1 MRENPRLQM
10 DERDLRIAE
19 GIRRL
24 PDLEPP
30 PNLLGSVMRSIQP
43 KRLSRWRRISLW
55 ARSPK
60 TITWIPFRVIP
71 AAIVVLIV
79 LISAVLL
86 LNSGKKDQPPLF
98 VQANGTTTFPV
109 SFTLDLPGT
118 HSVSVMGTFNQ
129 WRSQGFEMQW
139 DKERE
144 VWSLTLRLPE
154 GRHEYA
160 FLIDGQRVISDPGA
174 HFYQADGFGN
184 QNSVLILRGRNGES
198 I

>member
-1 MRENPRLQM
+1 MLQM

-60 TITWIPFRVIP
+60 TITWTPFRVIP
-71 AAIVVLIV
+71 VAVAVLIV
-79 LISAVLL
+79 FMGAVLL
-86 LNSGKKDQPPLF
+86 SSGKKDHPPLLIG
-98 VQANGTTTFPV
+98 ASESRTLPV
-109 SFTLDLPGT
+109 SFTLKLPPT
-118 HSVSVMGTFNQ
+118 HSVSVIGTFNQ
-129 WRSQGFEMQW
+129 WRPQGFEMKW
-139 DKERE
+139 DKDRE
-144 VWSLTLRLPE
+144 LWSITLTLPE

-160 FLIDGQRVISDPGA
+160 FLIDGQRMVSDPEA

-184 QNSVLILRGRNGES
+184 QNSVLILRGKNGEN